1 MQRAAGKERTAAA
14 CVLWATML
22 ATPVPAQSTGSIY
35 ERAAAYLQRG
45 QASSAIALL
54 EPRLKDT
61 PGDLK
66 ALTLMGMAL
75 SVENRREQ
83 ANRYFRQA
91 LDANPKFA
99 PALKNLAINEMALG
113 EGANAKRHFEQ
124 LLQLTPSDS
133 IAHFTLGEIEFA
145 AKDYGAAV
153 SHYEQSG
160 RLYLH
165 DASSLLKFAEACVT
179 VKQMAKAADALEH
192 MPEQADAANHFAA
205 GVLLASIERYA
216 AAAREFDRARSGNPY
231 DAGFNLM
238 LAQIKAK
245 QYAAAVRAG
254 EDLVARGYRQAELY
268 NLLAQAYEND
278 GKTRE
283 AYEALRTATNVDPGD
298 ATNYIDLIALCLT
311 HKNHDLALEI
321 SDIGV
326 ARLPKSDRLHLQRGI
341 VLAMKE
347 QFEGARAEFETA
359 VKLAPQRSLPYVAL
373 GLMLLQMDQAGDA
386 VNILRER
393 AKAGEDYLVLWFL
406 GEALNRSGAAAGSPE
421 EDEAIDALSRSILLD
436 VNVTQSRILLAKL
449 LARRGVLD
457 LAAKHLTRALE
468 LDPDNV
474 AATYQLAQVYQKKG
488 DLVRA
493 KQLFAKVSK
502 AKAEDREQFT
512 RADCSTLCEKARGE
526 AARSNS
532 CAHSVSCGKFR
543 RPGPAAGSTP
553 RRRGATR

>member
-1 MQRAAGKERTAAA
+1 MHRAAGKQTNVAAW
-14 CVLWATML
+14 VLWAAML
-22 ATPVPAQSTGSIY
+22 ATAVRAQPAGSIY
-35 ERAAAYLQRG
+35 ERAAAHIQRG
-45 QASSAIALL
+45 EASSAIALL
-54 EPRLKDT
+54 EPRLQEA
-61 PGDLK
+61 PRDLK

-75 SVENRREQ
+75 SAENRREQ
-83 ANRYFRQA
+83 ANQYFRQA
-91 LDANPKFA
+91 LNADPKFA
-99 PALKNLAINEMALG
+99 PALKNLAINEMTLG
-113 EGANAKRHFEQ
+113 EGAKAKTHFEQ
-124 LLQLTPSDS
+124 LLQLTPSDP
-133 IAHFTLGEIEFA
+133 IAHLTLGEIEFA

-160 RLYLH
+160 SLYLQ
-165 DASSLLKFAEACVT
+165 DAPSLLKFAEACVAL
-179 VKQMAKAADALEH
+179 KQIAKAADALEH

-205 GVLLASIERYA
+205 GALLASVEGYA
-216 AAAREFDRARSGNPY
+216 AAAREFGLARSGSSNPY

-238 LAQIKAK
+238 LAHTKAR

-254 EDLVARGYRQAELY
+254 EDLVAQGYRQAELY

-283 AYEALRTATNVDPGD
+283 AYEALRTATNLDPGD
-298 ATNYIDLIALCLT
+298 AANYIDLIALCLT
-311 HKNHDLALEI
+311 HRNHDLALEI

-359 VKLAPQRSLPYVAL
+359 VKLAPERSLAHVAL
-373 GLMLLQMDQAGDA
+373 GLMLLQMDRAGDA
-386 VNILRER
+386 VNILRQR
-393 AKAGEDYLVLWFL
+393 AKSGADYLVLWFL

-421 EDEAIDALSRSILLD
+421 EDEAIDALSRSIALD
-436 VNVTQSRILLAKL
+436 ANVTQSRILLAKL

-488 DLVRA
+488 DSVRA
-493 KQLFAKVSK
+493 KELFAKVSK

-512 RADCSTLCEKARGE
+512 RGGLQHIMREGAR
-526 AARSNS
+526 
-532 CAHSVSCGKFR
+532 
-543 RPGPAAGSTP
+543 
-553 RRRGATR
+553 